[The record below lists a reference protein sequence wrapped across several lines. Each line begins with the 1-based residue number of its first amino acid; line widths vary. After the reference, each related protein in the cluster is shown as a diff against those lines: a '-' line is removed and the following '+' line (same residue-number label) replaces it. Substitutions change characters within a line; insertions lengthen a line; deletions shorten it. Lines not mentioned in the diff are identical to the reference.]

1 MKKFIKPIAAAAA
14 VLLLLIT
21 FTAGYVANLKSGI
34 SSSIL
39 RLHIVG
45 ASDSEYDQT
54 LKLCVRDRILS
65 DYSSDFAQCK
75 SSADAE
81 NIAKSLLNEIESS
94 AENELSARGCNTE
107 VTAMVEECRFPTKSY
122 GTITLPGGRYTALN
136 IKIGSAEGQNWW
148 CVMYPPL
155 CITDKS
161 IVMPES
167 SMKALKESLSA
178 EEYQLICENKQPDI
192 KIKFRI
198 AEILGKYFR

>member
-1 MKKFIKPIAAAAA
+1 MKKIIKPLA
-14 VLLLLIT
+14 VVTAVILLLIT
-21 FTAGYVANLKSGI
+21 FTLGYVANLKSGI
-34 SSSIL
+34 SQSLL

-45 ASDSEYDQT
+45 ASDSEHDQT

-65 DYSSDFAQCK
+65 EYSSCFAECK

-81 NIAKSLLNEIESS
+81 STAKSLLDKIESS
-94 AENELSARGCNTE
+94 AENELSARGCNAE
-107 VTAMVEECRFPTKSY
+107 VTAAVEECRFPTKSY
-122 GTITLPGGRYTALN
+122 GSVTLPGGRYTALN

-161 IVMPES
+161 IVMPED
-167 SMKALKESLSA
+167 SMNTLKETLSA
-178 EEYQLICENKQPDI
+178 EEYQLICDNKQPDI

>member
-1 MKKFIKPIAAAAA
+1 MKKLIKPLSATAA
-14 VLLLLIT
+14 VLLVLIS
-21 FTAGYVANLKSGI
+21 FTLGYVANLKSGI
-34 SSSIL
+34 SSSLL

-45 ASDSEYDQT
+45 ASDSEHDQT

-65 DYSSDFAQCK
+65 EYSSEFAQCK

-81 NIAKSLLNEIESS
+81 NTAKSLLDKIEGS
-94 AENELSARGCNTE
+94 AKDELSAHGCSAD
-107 VTAMVEECRFPTKSY
+107 VTAVVEECRFPTKSY
-122 GTITLPGGRYTALN
+122 GSVTLPSGKYTALN
-136 IKIGSAEGQNWW
+136 IKIGSAEGKNWW

-161 IVMPES
+161 IVMPED
-167 SMKALKESLSA
+167 SMKTLKETLSA